1 MTSGVAGSLARVLT
15 PLEVLMLTVSA
26 LSPVLSV
33 FLGGNAVL
41 HLAGTGAALGFIAG
55 GVLSALFALL
65 FAELAAAY
73 PGAGGLY
80 PALNAVLGPRWTFGY
95 VALRL
100 VLIFPIAAF
109 FALGLGSYAGALLP
123 GVPPLAISAA
133 AMVLAAVIACLN
145 IKRGAHVIALFLAV
159 EMAALG
165 VLAWTGASN
174 VVRSPVEVVL
184 HPSHLNQGTMQPVS
198 LATMA
203 LAVVSGMSMAAGAG
217 WAMYFAEEMDQAHRR
232 IGRVVAWAGLIA
244 AVTIAVPVVLV
255 VLAIGDLPQV
265 LAADAPMAEFLR
277 ITAGPTV
284 STLVTMGVVAA
295 IFNALIAAIMGL
307 SRQLFAIGRDG
318 VLPGGVDRV
327 LAIVHPRL
335 RSPVGATTVLAALG
349 AACLLLGEKR
359 LLLIVSGNFAEYFLI
374 GAAVIV
380 GRARGLLGHNFKVP
394 LHPLVP
400 LIAIGA
406 GAGVILANWGDAGT
420 ARKSMALLLGI
431 FAAAFIWHEARIRQ
445 GRPPIGLKGSDIDE

>member
-1 MTSGVAGSLARVLT
+1 
-15 PLEVLMLTVSA
+15 
-26 LSPVLSV
+26 
-33 FLGGNAVL
+33 
-41 HLAGTGAALGFIAG
+41 
-55 GVLSALFALL
+55 
-65 FAELAAAY
+65 
-73 PGAGGLY
+73 
-80 PALNAVLGPRWTFGY
+80 
-95 VALRL
+95 
-100 VLIFPIAAF
+100 
-109 FALGLGSYAGALLP
+109 
-123 GVPPLAISAA
+123 
-133 AMVLAAVIACLN
+133 
-145 IKRGAHVIALFLAV
+145 
-159 EMAALG
+159 MAALG
-165 VLAWTGASN
+165 VLAWTGATN
-174 VVRSPVEVVL
+174 MVRSPVDVLL
-184 HPSHLNQGTMQPVS
+184 HPLHLTQGAMQPVS

-217 WAMYFAEEMDQAHRR
+217 WAMYFAEEMDQTHRR

-255 VLAIGDLPQV
+255 VLAIGDLPLV

-277 ITAGPTV
+277 ISAGPTV
-284 STLVTMGVVAA
+284 STLVTIGVVAA

-318 VLPGGVDRV
+318 VLPGAVDRV

-335 RSPVGATTVLAALG
+335 RSPIGATTVLAALG

-431 FAAAFIWHEARIRQ
+431 FAAAFIWHEARISQ
-445 GRPPIGLKGSDIDE
+445 GRPAIDLKGSDIDE